1 MRYAVVRIGKRRWD
15 VFSTHRTL
23 NEAYR
28 ALAAALDAG
37 FTKLHVVN
45 A

>member
-1 MRYAVVRIGKRRWD
+1 MKYAVVRIGKKRWD

-23 NEAYR
+23 NDAYR
-28 ALAAALDAG
+28 ALDAAIRVG